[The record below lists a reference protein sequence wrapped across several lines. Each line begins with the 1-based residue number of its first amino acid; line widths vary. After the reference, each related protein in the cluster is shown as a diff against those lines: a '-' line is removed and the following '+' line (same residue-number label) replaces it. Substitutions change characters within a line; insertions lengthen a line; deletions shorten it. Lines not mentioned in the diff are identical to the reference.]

1 MVEFKRHQPR
11 LSKYLLGKDEWM
23 GADKSPLLSLIREI
37 QTSDFKKARGYSFKE
52 ETIEYDNFFERAEDG
67 AFKKT

>member
-1 MVEFKRHQPR
+1 
-11 LSKYLLGKDEWM
+11 M

-37 QTSDFKKARGYSFKE
+37 QTSDFMKARVNSFIE